1 MPEGGRAGRRRVTGC
16 GARDGG
22 RLACAA
28 AEAAERAWTL
38 WRHREP
44 VCRGCPPDAGAHGH
58 PRLPNIQ
65 TLSPCAQGCA
75 RLARQKVPLHTPK
88 SLLCPGHACTTRKD
102 TLFLPSICTLW
113 SLRSACG
120 SLEVPCCQTLGKVW
134 PAPRVC
140 DGTLRGQQAVHFMKQ
155 YGANQVVYCSA
166 AASDDEPSTPPAQA
180 PASMSAADPLL
191 LDAARQELA
200 PVRHARLLVRAR
212 LLARPPLAQ
221 GLEAVFWVVASG
233 WLGKA
238 WQGLRIEE
246 FGTLVLHQAAGFAS

>member
-1 MPEGGRAGRRRVTGC
+1 MAVGWRALQRRRQSAPGLS
-16 GARDGG
+16 GG
-22 RLACAA
+22 IVGRS
-28 AEAAERAWTL
+28 AEAVLQMLELMAIFACQTFGHSHLAHRAAPAWHDRRFPFT
-38 WRHREP
+38 
-44 VCRGCPPDAGAHGH
+44 
-58 PRLPNIQ
+58 PRIPCCVLDMLAQPAK
-65 TLSPCAQGCA
+65 TLSSFHPS
-75 RLARQKVPLHTPK
+75 VPLEPEVCLR
-88 SLLCPGHACTTRKD
+88 LLRGPR
-102 TLFLPSICTLW
+102 
-113 SLRSACG
+113 
-120 SLEVPCCQTLGKVW
+120 CQTLGKVW

-191 LDAARQELA
+191 LDAACQELA

-246 FGTLVLHQAAGFAS
+246 LGTLVLHQAAGFAS